1 MVNDRV
7 PSTNLSDVDSNDV
20 PPAPSSPEPIT
31 ITLNAPG
38 LTKTNLTNI
47 NSDEEKITAT
57 YTIPSPLN
65 KTATTNCT
73 NDLITAENESK
84 ENDDESL
91 TSITATINVTTK
103 KTDLEELTKTASPTV
118 ENNFK
123 FDSNE
128 ILEKENNESDIE
140 IIEPVQKRITNVTP
154 AVEVTLNR
162 FSRDKRSLFDI
173 DNASSLSLADKLRNE
188 ANKYNEVTKSNTA
201 DVTTQNLE
209 NENLI
214 NTTKSDTKSEST
226 PSSPVQHQITAERR
240 PSWRLKFDAGN
251 KV

>member
-7 PSTNLSDVDSNDV
+7 PSTNLSDVDSSDV

-38 LTKTNLTNI
+38 LTKTNLTNK
-47 NSDEEKITAT
+47 NSDEKISAT

-65 KTATTNCT
+65 KTSATTNCT

-91 TSITATINVTTK
+91 TSITATINVTTTK

-123 FDSNE
+123 FDSKEN
-128 ILEKENNESDIE
+128 LENNESDIE
-140 IIEPVQKRITNVTP
+140 IIEQQPVVQKRITNVSP

-188 ANKYNEVTKSNTA
+188 ANKYNEVTKSNN
-201 DVTTQNLE
+201 DVSQNLE

-214 NTTKSDTKSEST
+214 NTKSDST
-226 PSSPVQHQITAERR
+226 PSSPVQHQVTAERR

>member
-7 PSTNLSDVDSNDV
+7 PSTNIPDVDSSDV
-20 PPAPSSPEPIT
+20 PPPPSSPEPIT

-38 LTKTNLTNI
+38 LIKTNLTND
-47 NSDEEKITAT
+47 NSDEKISAT

-65 KTATTNCT
+65 KTTNCT
-73 NDLITAENESK
+73 NDITADKESK
-84 ENDDESL
+84 ENDDNL
-91 TSITATINVTTK
+91 TSITATINVTK
-103 KTDLEELTKTASPTV
+103 NNNKTDLEELTKTASPTV

-123 FDSNE
+123 FDKE
-128 ILEKENNESDIE
+128 IIENNESDIE

-188 ANKYNEVTKSNTA
+188 ANKYNEVTKSNS
-201 DVTTQNLE
+201 DLSSQNSE
-209 NENLI
+209 NDNLI
-214 NTTKSDTKSEST
+214 NTKTDST
-226 PSSPVQHQITAERR
+226 PSSPIQHQITAERR

>member
-7 PSTNLSDVDSNDV
+7 PSTNLSDADSSDV

-38 LTKTNLTNI
+38 LTKTNLTNS
-47 NSDEEKITAT
+47 NSDEKISAT

-65 KTATTNCT
+65 KTST

-84 ENDDESL
+84 ENDDDSL
-91 TSITATINVTTK
+91 TSITATINVTK
-103 KTDLEELTKTASPTV
+103 NNNKTDLEELTKTASPTV

-123 FDSNE
+123 MDSKEN
-128 ILEKENNESDIE
+128 LENNESEIE
-140 IIEPVQKRITNVTP
+140 IIEQPVQKRITNVTP

-188 ANKYNEVTKSNTA
+188 ANKYNEVTKSNT
-201 DVTTQNLE
+201 DVTKNLD

-214 NTTKSDTKSEST
+214 NTKSDST
-226 PSSPVQHQITAERR
+226 PSSPVQHQVTAERR

>member
-20 PPAPSSPEPIT
+20 QPAPSSPEPIT
-31 ITLNAPG
+31 ITLNPPG
-38 LTKTNLTNI
+38 LIKTNLPN
-47 NSDEEKITAT
+47 DEKLSAT
-57 YTIPSPLN
+57 YTIPSPVN
-65 KTATTNCT
+65 KTATN
-73 NDLITAENESK
+73 TAENESK
-84 ENDDESL
+84 DNENYDDENL
-91 TSITATINVTTK
+91 TSITATINVTK

-118 ENNFK
+118 EINLNK

-128 ILEKENNESDIE
+128 ILENMENQ
-140 IIEPVQKRITNVTP
+140 IEPVQKRIINVTP

-188 ANKYNEVTKSNTA
+188 ANKYNEVTKSNSEQS
-201 DVTTQNLE
+201 QNLE
-209 NENLI
+209 TENLI
-214 NTTKSDTKSEST
+214 NSKTDST